1 MFESTK
7 ITISDLSET
16 IQNQLLESDK
26 LSNSHY
32 IKLKEK

>member
-26 LSNSHY
+26 LSNSLY